1 MERKQNRRKLLK
13 KLKNRY
19 RLLIIN
25 ETNLQE
31 KTSLSLTP
39 SNVLL
44 IGSAGLLLF
53 SLISW
58 GIYTLFPGVKDY
70 APGYGQTFDGKMKNE
85 VLKKISTLE
94 NELLMAKKREL
105 AMKQIISG
113 EEVTAY
119 DIPFKADKSRDV
131 ELTINDTKAE
141 GERVK
146 DANAKIERAK
156 ANDAKSVADGKTI
169 VNNGSADDGE
179 EQDLLG
185 SEFLFFTPIKG
196 NVSEG
201 FNNRSHPSLDITP
214 NTDESVKA
222 TMDGT
227 VIFSGWTPE
236 YGFIVSLQHQNNWL
250 SIYKFNAAVYKE
262 LGAFVKAG
270 ETIGITGYT
279 DKDNPKKRLR
289 FELWHN
295 GIAVNP
301 SNYILF

>member
-85 VLKKISTLE
+85 VLRKINRLE
-94 NELLMAKKREL
+94 NELSMAQKRET
-105 AMKQIISG
+105 AMKQIING
-113 EEVTAY
+113 EDVTAY
-119 DIPFKADKSRDV
+119 DIPYKAEKSRGN
-131 ELTINDTKAE
+131 ELTQNEAKAE
-141 GERVK
+141 QPEKTDNRPMV
-146 DANAKIERAK
+146 NA
-156 ANDAKSVADGKTI
+156 
-169 VNNGSADDGE
+169 GSAEIEG
-179 EQDLLG
+179 QDLMG
-185 SEFLFFTPIKG
+185 SEYLFFTPIKG
-196 NVSEG
+196 NVSAG
-201 FNNRSHPSLDITP
+201 FDNRTHPSLDIAP

-236 YGFIVSLQHQNNWL
+236 FGYIIQLQHQNNWL
-250 SIYKFNAAVYKE
+250 SIYKYNAAVYKE
-262 LGAFVKAG
+262 LGSYVKAG

-279 DKDNPKKRLR
+279 DKENPKKQLR

-301 SNYILF
+301 LNYIVF

>member
-1 MERKQNRRKLLK
+1 MEKQQNRRKLLK

-85 VLKKISTLE
+85 VLRKMNRLE
-94 NELLMAKKREL
+94 NELQMAQKREM
-105 AMKQIISG
+105 AMKQIIAG

-119 DIPFKADKSRDV
+119 DIPYSENSGKDSRPKEPNTVAPSTASPSQSTPQNNPGPDNRPMV
-131 ELTINDTKAE
+131 NMGIAETDPENDE
-141 GERVK
+141 P
-146 DANAKIERAK
+146 
-156 ANDAKSVADGKTI
+156 
-169 VNNGSADDGE
+169 
-179 EQDLLG
+179 G

-196 NVSEG
+196 NIKQN
-201 FNNRSHPSLDITP
+201 FDNRTHPSVDVIP

-227 VIFSGWTPE
+227 VVFSGWTPE
-236 YGFIVSLQHQNNWL
+236 YGYIISVQHPNNWM
-250 SIYKFNAAVYKE
+250 SVYKFNSALYKE
-262 LGAFVKAG
+262 PGSYVKAG

-279 DKDNPKKRLR
+279 DKNNPNKQLR

-301 SNYILF
+301 LNYIVF

>member
-85 VLKKISTLE
+85 VLRKINRLE
-94 NELLMAKKREL
+94 NELSMAQKRET
-105 AMKQIISG
+105 AMKQIING
-113 EEVTAY
+113 EDVTAY
-119 DIPFKADKSRDV
+119 DIPYKAEKSRGN
-131 ELTINDTKAE
+131 ELTQNETKAE
-141 GERVK
+141 QPEKTDNRPMV
-146 DANAKIERAK
+146 NA
-156 ANDAKSVADGKTI
+156 
-169 VNNGSADDGE
+169 GSAEIEG
-179 EQDLLG
+179 QDLMG
-185 SEFLFFTPIKG
+185 SEYLFFTPIKG
-196 NVSEG
+196 NVSAG
-201 FNNRSHPSLDITP
+201 FDNRTHPSLDIAP

-236 YGFIVSLQHQNNWL
+236 YGYIIQLQHQNNWL
-250 SIYKFNAAVYKE
+250 SIYKYNAAVYKE
-262 LGAFVKAG
+262 LGSYVKAG

-279 DKDNPKKRLR
+279 DKENPKKQLR

-301 SNYILF
+301 LNYIVF

>member
-44 IGSAGLLLF
+44 IGSAGLLIF

-58 GIYTLFPGVKDY
+58 GIYTLFTGVKDY
-70 APGYGQTFDGKMKNE
+70 APGYSQTFDGKMKNE
-85 VLKKISTLE
+85 VLRKISTLE
-94 NELLMAKKREL
+94 SELEMSKKREI

-113 EEVTAY
+113 EDVTAY
-119 DIPFKADKSRDV
+119 DIPYKADKGRDKEIAV
-131 ELTINDTKAE
+131 NENKAE
-141 GERVK
+141 SEVK
-146 DANAKIERAK
+146 PKESRSTAPIASTGSVGIDESDDLD
-156 ANDAKSVADGKTI
+156 ND
-169 VNNGSADDGE
+169 
-179 EQDLLG
+179 
-185 SEFLFFTPIKG
+185 FLFFTPLKG
-196 NVSEG
+196 SVSNA
-201 FNNRSHPSLDITP
+201 FNNRTHPSIDIVP
-214 NTDESVKA
+214 VIDETVKA

-236 YGFIVSLQHQNNWL
+236 YGYIISVQHQNNWL
-250 SIYKFNAAVYKE
+250 SIYKYNAAVYKE
-262 LGAFVKAG
+262 LGSYVKAG
-270 ETIGITGYT
+270 ETIGVIGYV
-279 DKDNPKKRLR
+279 DKDNPKKQLR

-295 GIAVNP
+295 GVAVNP
-301 SNYILF
+301 LNYIVF

>member
-1 MERKQNRRKLLK
+1 MDRKQNRRKILT
-13 KLKNRY
+13 KLSNRY

-39 SNVLL
+39 FNVLL
-44 IGSAGLLLF
+44 ISSAGLLLF

-94 NELLMAKKREL
+94 NELVMAQKREL
-105 AMKQIISG
+105 AMKQIING

-119 DIPFKADKSRDV
+119 EIPFTADKSKETAGNETSIQKPSTQAAVPAPSSQNEIEEHRGNAAPMPVETYADQDV
-131 ELTINDTKAE
+131 
-141 GERVK
+141 
-146 DANAKIERAK
+146 
-156 ANDAKSVADGKTI
+156 
-169 VNNGSADDGE
+169 
-179 EQDLLG
+179 LG
-185 SEFLFFTPIKG
+185 SEFLFFTPVKG
-196 NVSEG
+196 DISSV
-201 FNNRSHPSLDITP
+201 FNARHPSVDILP
-214 NTDESVKA
+214 HLDESVKA

-227 VIFSGWTPE
+227 VVFAGWTPE
-236 YGFIVSLQHQNNWL
+236 FGFIISVQHQNNWM
-250 SIYKFNAAVYKE
+250 SVYKFNAAVYKE
-262 LGAFVKAG
+262 TGSFVKAG

-279 DKDNPKKRLR
+279 DKQNTTKRLR

-295 GIAVNP
+295 GIAVDP
-301 SNYILF
+301 QNYIVF

>member
-1 MERKQNRRKLLK
+1 MERQQNRRKLLK

-53 SLISW
+53 SLFSW

-70 APGYGQTFDGKMKNE
+70 APGYSQTFDGKMKNE
-85 VLKKISTLE
+85 VLKKVSKLE
-94 NELLMAKKREL
+94 NELNMAKKREL

-119 DIPFKADKSRDV
+119 DIPYTAGSAKQEVKESTQPGVAPNETEESKPIPDNKPMV
-131 ELTINDTKAE
+131 NIGMAE
-141 GERVK
+141 GEI
-146 DANAKIERAK
+146 DSDIP
-156 ANDAKSVADGKTI
+156 
-169 VNNGSADDGE
+169 GSD
-179 EQDLLG
+179 
-185 SEFLFFTPIKG
+185 FLFFTPMKG
-196 NVSEG
+196 NITES
-201 FNNRSHPSLDITP
+201 FNNRTHPFLDILP

-236 YGFIVSLQHQNNWL
+236 YGYIISVQHQNNWM
-250 SIYKFNAAVYKE
+250 SIYKFNSALYKE
-262 LGAFVKAG
+262 PGSYVKAG

-279 DKDNPKKRLR
+279 DKNNPKKQLR

-301 SNYILF
+301 MNYIVF

>member
-1 MERKQNRRKLLK
+1 MEKKQNRRKLLK
-13 KLKNRY
+13 KLKNSY

-25 ETNLQE
+25 ETNFQE

-39 SNVLL
+39 FNVLL
-44 IGSAGLLLF
+44 MGSAGLLLF
-53 SLISW
+53 SLLSW
-58 GIYTLFPGVKDY
+58 GIYALFPSVKDY

-94 NELLMAKKREL
+94 NELQMANKRET

-119 DIPFKADKSRDV
+119 DIPYKVDKSRDV
-131 ELTINDTKAE
+131 ELDINDTKAE

-146 DANAKIERAK
+146 NADSKIERAK
-156 ANDAKSVADGKTI
+156 EKDVKPNDNRPM
-169 VNNGSADDGE
+169 VNAGISEDYE
-179 EQDLLG
+179 SQDLLG
-185 SEFLFFTPIKG
+185 NEFIFFTPLSGSI
-196 NVSEG
+196 SET
-201 FNNRSHPSLDITP
+201 FNNRTHPAVDIMP

-222 TMDGT
+222 AMDGT
-227 VIFSGWTPE
+227 VIFSGWTPDFG
-236 YGFIVSLQHQNNWL
+236 YIISVQHQNNWL

-262 LGAFVKAG
+262 PGSFVKAG

-279 DKDNPKKRLR
+279 DKNNPKKRLR

-301 SNYILF
+301 VNYVVF

>member
-70 APGYGQTFDGKMKNE
+70 APGYSQTFDGKMKNE

-94 NELLMAKKREL
+94 SELEMSKKREI
-105 AMKQIISG
+105 AMKQIING
-113 EEVTAY
+113 EDVTAY
-119 DIPFKADKSRDV
+119 DIPYKVDRNHDA
-131 ELTINDTKAE
+131 ELSSKDAKAE
-141 GERVK
+141 GEAEKLKPQDTRSTQSVPVT
-146 DANAKIERAK
+146 DVSD
-156 ANDAKSVADGKTI
+156 NDVI
-169 VNNGSADDGE
+169 DDE
-179 EQDLLG
+179 Y
-185 SEFLFFTPIKG
+185 LFFAPLKG
-196 NVSEG
+196 SISSA
-201 FNNRSHPSLDITP
+201 FNNRNHPSLDIFP
-214 NTDESVKA
+214 NTDETVKA

-236 YGFIVSLQHQNNWL
+236 FGYIITVQHQNNWL
-250 SIYKFNAAVYKE
+250 SIYKYNAAVYKE
-262 LGAFVKAG
+262 LGSFVMAG
-270 ETIGITGYT
+270 ETIGVIGYT
-279 DKDNPKKRLR
+279 DKDNPKKQLR

-295 GIAVNP
+295 GVAVNP
-301 SNYILF
+301 LNYIVF

>member
-1 MERKQNRRKLLK
+1 MERQQNRRKLLK

-31 KTSLSLTP
+31 KTSMSLTP

-53 SLISW
+53 SIISW
-58 GIYTLFPGVKDY
+58 GIYTLFPGVKEY
-70 APGYGQTFDGKMKNE
+70 APGYGQTFDGKMKND
-85 VLKKISTLE
+85 VLKKVSQLE
-94 NELLMAKKREL
+94 NELVMAKKREL

-113 EEVTAY
+113 EDVTAY
-119 DIPFKADKSRDV
+119 DLPYSVDEEKK
-131 ELTINDTKAE
+131 EPEKL
-141 GERVK
+141 
-146 DANAKIERAK
+146 ANNEEKTNVPETAP
-156 ANDAKSVADGKTI
+156 ANNS
-169 VNNGSADDGE
+169 NNNHTHIHLEMENES
-179 EQDLLG
+179 DLPSG
-185 SEFLFFTPIKG
+185 DFLFFTPLKG
-196 NVSEG
+196 SIHVPFDNKT
-201 FNNRSHPSLDITP
+201 HPSIDLHTER
-214 NTDESVKA
+214 DEFVRA

-236 YGFIVSLQHQNNWL
+236 YGYIITLQHLNNWL
-250 SIYKFNAAVYKE
+250 SIYKFNSGVYKE
-262 LGAFVKAG
+262 LGSFVKAG

-279 DKDNPKKRLR
+279 DKDNPSKQLR

-301 SNYILF
+301 TNYIVF

>member
-1 MERKQNRRKLLK
+1 MEKKQNRRKLLK

-25 ETNLQE
+25 ETNFQE

-39 SNVLL
+39 FNVLL

-58 GIYTLFPGVKDY
+58 GIYVLFPGVKDY

-85 VLKKISTLE
+85 VLKKISSLE
-94 NELLMAKKREL
+94 NELEMAKRRET
-105 AMKQIISG
+105 AMKQIMNG
-113 EEVTAY
+113 ESVTAY
-119 DIPFKADKSRDV
+119 DIPYKADKSRGV

-141 GERVK
+141 GERVR
-146 DANAKIERAK
+146 DAESKIENARDQ
-156 ANDAKSVADGKTI
+156 DARPGENKPM
-169 VNNGSADDGE
+169 VNAGISEDYQD
-179 EQDLLG
+179 QDLLG
-185 SEFLFFTPIKG
+185 NEFIFFTPLHGSIG
-196 NVSEG
+196 EP
-201 FNNRSHPSLDITP
+201 FNNRTHPSVDIMP
-214 NTDESVKA
+214 NTDESIKA
-222 TMDGT
+222 AMDGT

-236 YGFIVSLQHQNNWL
+236 FGYIISLQHQNNWL

-262 LGAFVKAG
+262 IGSFVKAG

-301 SNYILF
+301 VNYVVF

>member
-31 KTSLSLTP
+31 KTSISLTP

-85 VLKKISTLE
+85 VLNKIKNLE
-94 NELLMAKKREL
+94 SELDMSRKREL
-105 AMKQIISG
+105 AMKQLISG

-119 DIPFKADKSRDV
+119 DIPYTN
-131 ELTINDTKAE
+131 E
-141 GERVK
+141 K
-146 DANAKIERAK
+146 DADSKNKMAAKETAPPSAPKPNVDNKVPDTRQSSTTESSFTEY
-156 ANDAKSVADGKTI
+156 NDEDF
-169 VNNGSADDGE
+169 
-179 EQDLLG
+179 LG
-185 SEFLFFTPIKG
+185 SEFLFFTPLKG
-196 NVSEG
+196 RISSN
-201 FNNRSHPSLDITP
+201 FNNGSHPSVDITP

-236 YGFIVSLQHQNNWL
+236 FGYIISVQHLNNWL
-250 SIYKFNAAVYKE
+250 SIYKYNAAIYKE
-262 LGAFVKAG
+262 LGSFVKAG
-270 ETIGITGYT
+270 ETIGIVGYT
-279 DKDNPKKRLR
+279 DKDNPNKQLR

-301 SNYILF
+301 INYIVF

>member
-94 NELLMAKKREL
+94 NELIMAKKREI
-105 AMKQIISG
+105 AMKQIING
-113 EEVTAY
+113 EEITAY
-119 DIPFKADKSRDV
+119 DIPYKVDKSRDV
-131 ELTINDTKAE
+131 ELDINETKAE

-146 DANAKIERAK
+146 NAGAIIEKAK
-156 ANDAKSVADGKTI
+156 DKDSKPQIDPRVMSNIGVAESSESHDY
-169 VNNGSADDGE
+169 
-179 EQDLLG
+179 LG
-185 SEFLFFTPIKG
+185 NELLFFTPMKG
-196 NVSEG
+196 SVSEA
-201 FNNRSHPSLDITP
+201 FDNYSQQSLDIMP
-214 NTDESVKA
+214 NIDETVKA

-236 YGFIVSLQHQNNWL
+236 FGYIISVQHPNNWL
-250 SIYKFNAAVYKE
+250 SIYKYNAAVYKS
-262 LGAFVKAG
+262 LGSYVKAG
-270 ETIGITGYT
+270 ETIGIAGYT

-301 SNYILF
+301 LNYIVF

>member
-44 IGSAGLLLF
+44 IGSAGLLIF

-70 APGYGQTFDGKMKNE
+70 APGYSQTFDGKMKNE
-85 VLKKISTLE
+85 VLRKISTLE
-94 NELLMAKKREL
+94 SELEMSKKREV

-113 EEVTAY
+113 EDVTAY
-119 DIPFKADKSRDV
+119 DIPYKAEKSREKEIV
-131 ELTINDTKAE
+131 GNESKAE
-141 GERVK
+141 PDNKPK
-146 DANAKIERAK
+146 DTRIT
-156 ANDAKSVADGKTI
+156 STTPST
-169 VNNGSADDGE
+169 GSIGIYEPDDIH
-179 EQDLLG
+179 DDY
-185 SEFLFFTPIKG
+185 LFFTPLKG
-196 NVSEG
+196 SVSMA
-201 FNNRSHPSLDITP
+201 FNNRTHPSLDIVP
-214 NTDESVKA
+214 IMDETVKA

-236 YGFIVSLQHQNNWL
+236 YGYIISVQHQNNWL
-250 SIYKFNAAVYKE
+250 SIYKYNAAVYKE
-262 LGAFVKAG
+262 LGSYVKAG
-270 ETIGITGYT
+270 ETIGVIGYT
-279 DKDNPKKRLR
+279 DKDNPKKQLR

-295 GIAVNP
+295 GVAVNP
-301 SNYILF
+301 LNYIVF